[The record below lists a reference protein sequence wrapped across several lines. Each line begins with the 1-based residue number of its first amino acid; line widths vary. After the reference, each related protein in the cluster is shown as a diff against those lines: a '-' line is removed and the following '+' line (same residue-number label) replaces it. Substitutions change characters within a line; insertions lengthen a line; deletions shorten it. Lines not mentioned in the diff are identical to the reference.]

1 MLLWFCL
8 TAISLSF
15 SGNFSF
21 LTLWSSQEVLRR
33 AERKNRD
40 EFRKLLE
47 GDVASGTLTAKTHWR
62 DYCMKVRMQFDFV
75 LEKYTRLLQSAK
87 SEYRCFMHSS
97 WFFYVFAHIN
107 D

>member
-47 GDVASGTLTAKTHWR
+47 GDVALGTLTAKTHWR
-62 DYCMKVRMQFDFV
+62 DYCMKVRMQFDFF
-75 LEKYTRLLQSAK
+75 LEKYTRLLQSC
-87 SEYRCFMHSS
+87 EVR
-97 WFFYVFAHIN
+97 I
-107 D
+107 